1 MKYFIKR
8 DEKEYGPYSLAD
20 LQTYV
25 QQGNVSPSDMARSEG
40 MAEWGPVSSIIGTIT
55 VPVAGGFGA
64 APALANPR
72 AALPPNMHW
81 AVLLLLSVV
90 TFGIFGIV
98 WVFIQAAWVR
108 KVRENNHAIFYL
120 IAYVG
125 GSFMSGIFSS
135 REAAFAPIFNLVGL
149 GFFLAGVF
157 SIRGDMEDYFNH
169 EENIGMRL
177 SGLMT
182 FFFNTIYF
190 QYHFNEAHERRRAA
204 NIVTL

>member
-40 MAEWGPVSSIIGTIT
+40 MAEWGAVSSIIGTIT
-55 VPVAGGFGA
+55 VPVGGAFGA
-64 APALANPR
+64 APALAHPR
-72 AALPPNMHW
+72 FALPPNMHW

-90 TFGIFGIV
+90 TFGIFGII

-108 KVRENNHAIFYL
+108 KVREGNHAIFYL
-120 IAYVG
+120 IAYLG
-125 GSFMSGIFSS
+125 GTFTSGFLSARYPS
-135 REAAFAPIFNLVGL
+135 FAPLLNLTGL

-157 SIRGDMEDYFNH
+157 SIRQDMEDYFNH

-177 SGLMT
+177 SGVMT
-182 FFFNTIYF
+182 FLFNTIYF
-190 QYHFNEAHERRRAA
+190 QFHFNEAHERRRAA